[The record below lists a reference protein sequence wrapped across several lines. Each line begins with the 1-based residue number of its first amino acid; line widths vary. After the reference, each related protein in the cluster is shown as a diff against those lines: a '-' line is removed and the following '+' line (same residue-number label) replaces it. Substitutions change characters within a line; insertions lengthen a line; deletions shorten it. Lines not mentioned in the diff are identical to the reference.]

1 MNSNQTW
8 KKVWG
13 AVFSL
18 SLLLGIAIISS
29 TTAQAQYRRDGDYRQ
44 DRRDRDRD
52 YRDRDNRRDRRDDR
66 YGRNGDYNNGRYGNN
81 GGYGNNGRY
90 GGYGNNGYN
99 VYQIAQQNGY
109 QAGLN
114 TGASD
119 AQRRQSYSP
128 QRSHY
133 YQNATNGYNSSYGNR
148 EGYKQAYRNGF
159 VQGYNQGYRQYD
171 GNGGYGRNY
180 PNNRN
185 RTGSILGDIF
195 GRP

>member
-1 MNSNQTW
+1 MNSNQLGR
-8 KKVWG
+8 KVWG
-13 AVFSL
+13 VIFSF

-52 YRDRDNRRDRRDDR
+52 YRDRDYRRSRRNDD
-66 YGRNGDYNNGRYGNN
+66 DYYRNN
-81 GGYGNNGRY
+81 GGYRNNGVYGNNGRY

-114 TGASD
+114 TGAND
-119 AQRRQSYSP
+119 AQRRQSYNP

-133 YQNATNGYNSSYGNR
+133 YQNATYGYNSSYGNR

-159 VQGYNQGYRQYD
+159 VQGYNQGFRQYD
-171 GNGGYGRNY
+171 GYGGYGRNY
-180 PNNRN
+180 PNNN
-185 RTGSILGDIF
+185 RTRSILGEIF